1 MGKLTV
7 TFKTI
12 TPLFLGGAE
21 PDQKA
26 ELRAPPIKAA
36 MRFWYRAVDPEYKK
50 HEHEIFGGT
59 EHGQGV
65 FSMRLKNDKHAINGL
80 NGFMKHRYNLFTS
93 GSGKNSRNGMIYL
106 GFPLETGNPDRGNH
120 KQRKFI
126 NVGEIIEFEL
136 IFRKDPDEKIS
147 KGILASLWLLG
158 HIGGLG
164 SRARR
169 GFGTVALQTWSCQ
182 WDEASPLPIAHEA
195 GSAEKKSKVLE
206 KMLSLLP
213 IAHEAGSAERWLEI
227 FQKGKEILK
236 GWFQEQNSFTV
247 DHTSLSKN
255 TKFYLFQTG
264 ETKKEETKIIY
275 NRSESKPFHTWE
287 WAMRVAGLTMQ
298 SFRQRWKLSDTNS
311 DYHRVKGHLGFID
324 RKAAAKWGITACKIL
339 DSPQRV
345 AFGLPLA
352 FQSSYQDG
360 LKKNGQQKYTTV
372 SITFEGEEHQ
382 RNASP
387 IQIRIINI
395 AGKCHPLY
403 IRLDAPFLKDN
414 EKVKD
419 EHGVYTKQNTQILDD
434 FWNDMKRTSGH
445 EGTW

>member
-7 TFKTI
+7 TLKTI

-26 ELRAPPIKAA
+26 ELRVPPIKAT

-50 HEHEIFGGT
+50 HEHEIFGST

-65 FSMRLKNDKHAINGL
+65 FSMRFKNDKHAINVL
-80 NGFMKHRYNLFTS
+80 NGFMKHHYNLFTS
-93 GSGKNSRNGMIYL
+93 GSGRNSKNGMIYL
-106 GFPLETGNPDRGNH
+106 GFPLETGTPDRDNH

-136 IFRKDPDEKIS
+136 IFRKDPDEKIR

-164 SRARR
+164 SRSRR

-182 WDEASPLPIAHEA
+182 WNEA
-195 GSAEKKSKVLE
+195 
-206 KMLSLLP
+206 SLLP
-213 IAHEAGSAERWLEI
+213 IAHEAESVERWLEI

-236 GWFQEQNSFTV
+236 GWFQKQNSFTG
-247 DHTSLSKN
+247 DHTSLWKN

-264 ETKKEETKIIY
+264 ETKKQETKIIY
-275 NRSESKPFHTWE
+275 SRSESKQFHAWE
-287 WAMRVAGLTMQ
+287 WAMNVAGLTMQ
-298 SFRQRWKLSDTNS
+298 NFRQRWKLSDTNS
-311 DYHRVKGHLGFID
+311 DYHRVKGHLGFLD
-324 RKAAAKWGITACKIL
+324 PKAAVKWGITACKIS
-339 DSPQRV
+339 DSPQRA
-345 AFGLPLA
+345 AFGLPLI

-360 LKKNGQQKYTTV
+360 VKKDGRPKYTTV
-372 SITFEGEEHQ
+372 SITFEGEKHK

-414 EKVKD
+414 ENVKD
-419 EHGVYTKQNTQILDD
+419 EDGGVYTKQNTQILDD